1 MSRKSLREKQIPG
14 SSVHVGHRSVPQ
26 RVQGIETIEP
36 SSYLPVLE
44 IAWTRRLEIRWP
56 DWLQKRGESGSRP
69 SPARLLYLQN
79 LSSFGISAS
88 GRNTSAVRP
97 PLAINHAQRDRDN
110 LNGLFNSAQWSDE
123 VKIVIR
129 QMRGTLV
136 TLTGF
141 DQGNPVDHRRV

>member
-1 MSRKSLREKQIPG
+1 
-14 SSVHVGHRSVPQ
+14 
-26 RVQGIETIEP
+26 
-36 SSYLPVLE
+36 
-44 IAWTRRLEIRWP
+44 
-56 DWLQKRGESGSRP
+56 
-69 SPARLLYLQN
+69 LYLQN